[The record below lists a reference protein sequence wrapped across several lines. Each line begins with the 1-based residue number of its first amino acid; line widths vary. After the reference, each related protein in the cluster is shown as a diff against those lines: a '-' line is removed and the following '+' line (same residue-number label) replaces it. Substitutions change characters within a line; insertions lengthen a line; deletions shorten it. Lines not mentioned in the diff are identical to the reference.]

1 MRNPGLAIVLILIG
15 LLPIAIWGY
24 AAYGLAIS
32 YIAAEQGARKVG
44 QAVAILLMI
53 VLALTPSFI
62 GGILMCVGAALLGR
76 KPTGARVVAT
86 IGVAIVALTVAVFIA
101 FESGTAH
108 YSMWMAAAVF
118 VIACCGVLVWL
129 WRSSACIEA

>member
-76 KPTGARVVAT
+76 KPLGARIAAS
-86 IGVAIVALTVAVFIA
+86 IGVAIVAFTVAVFIA
-101 FESGTAH
+101 FEAAAAH
-108 YSMWMAAAVF
+108 YSMWIAAAIF
-118 VIACCGVLVWL
+118 VLVCCGLLAWL
-129 WRSSACIEA
+129 WRSRARIEA